1 MNKIQITTRSSTPE
15 LDDLDGLTLN
25 EISIILGEL
34 ITKYG
39 ENAILDIA
47 RDYDDERSSYV
58 VWERLE
64 TNYEYDLRMER
75 ARQNKIRKEEREK
88 RQQLVKAEADKA
100 RLEKDKKEYLRLKK
114 IFEKDMYEN
123 ADILI

>member
-39 ENAILDIA
+39 ENAILDIT